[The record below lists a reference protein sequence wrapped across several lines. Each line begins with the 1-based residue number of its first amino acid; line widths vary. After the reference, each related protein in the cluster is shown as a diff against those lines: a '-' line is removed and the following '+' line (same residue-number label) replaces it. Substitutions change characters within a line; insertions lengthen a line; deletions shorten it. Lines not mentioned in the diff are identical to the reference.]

1 MKRIVL
7 VLLAALALVVAAGC
21 GERGAA
27 PSPEGA
33 GAPGLPEVFDASR
46 VLREVCMVSEL
57 RKADWLGEQVWLK
70 LESQQAVRSFKM
82 RGAYYMVSRLDEAQR
97 AKGLVTCSAG
107 NHAQG
112 VAYAAQRFGCR
123 ATIFVPASIPLPKLQ
138 ALRSYSSA
146 DVRLV
151 EGAFDDAQAEA
162 LRFVEAEGGTY
173 VPPFDHADVVAGQ
186 GTVGLE
192 IMRQLPDAEAVLVP
206 IGGGGLA
213 AGIATAVKALNPGCK
228 VYGVEPANANCMER
242 AMAEGGRVTLDS
254 ASTLADGCA
263 VKTPG
268 VLTFDICRRLL
279 DGVVSV
285 SEEEIGAAVAL
296 LHQTGGIVAE
306 GAGALPTA
314 ALLSGK
320 LPLEGKRTVC
330 LVSGGNIDPAKLA
343 ELVEAHA
350 VEGGRFAD
358 AVRRFDGD
366 WLVEGRR
373 FHAISF
379 PTEASAVL
387 LVQGGKANLGCGFF
401 SMATADRLGERW
413 AVASAPTLERLLD
426 ATVLEAS
433 QAAQACGVVPG
444 ETTGREALLRME
456 R

>member
-1 MKRIVL
+1 M
-7 VLLAALALVVAAGC
+7 
-21 GERGAA
+21 
-27 PSPEGA
+27 
-33 GAPGLPEVFDASR
+33 
-46 VLREVCMVSEL
+46 
-57 RKADWLGEQVWLK
+57 
-70 LESQQAVRSFKM
+70 
-82 RGAYYMVSRLDEAQR
+82 
-97 AKGLVTCSAG
+97 
-107 NHAQG
+107 
-112 VAYAAQRFGCR
+112 
-123 ATIFVPASIPLPKLQ
+123 
-138 ALRSYSSA
+138 
-146 DVRLV
+146 
-151 EGAFDDAQAEA
+151 
-162 LRFVEAEGGTY
+162 
-173 VPPFDHADVVAGQ
+173 
-186 GTVGLE
+186 
-192 IMRQLPDAEAVLVP
+192 
-206 IGGGGLA
+206 
-213 AGIATAVKALNPGCK
+213 
-228 VYGVEPANANCMER
+228 
-242 AMAEGGRVTLDS
+242 TLDS